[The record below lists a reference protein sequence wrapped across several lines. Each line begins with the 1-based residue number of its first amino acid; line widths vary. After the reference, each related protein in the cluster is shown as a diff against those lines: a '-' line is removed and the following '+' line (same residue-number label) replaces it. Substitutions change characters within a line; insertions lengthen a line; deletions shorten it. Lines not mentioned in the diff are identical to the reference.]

1 MKKCKRRIKKQKS
14 PPLNKQSSTKEQKEK
29 FFRKGVEISIK
40 HLREEIGEI
49 PFSTFPLDK
58 LIKELSIRFPIPK
71 KELVRM
77 VYASRIKPEHR
88 YKMACNIDEM
98 HTARKLQIYLYN
110 ALLKYEGYG
119 VEIH

>member
-71 KELVRM
+71 KELVRILNNLKKEKEESSSEDGN
-77 VYASRIKPEHR
+77 V
-88 YKMACNIDEM
+88 DE
-98 HTARKLQIYLYN
+98 
-110 ALLKYEGYG
+110 
-119 VEIH
+119 V